1 MTTTETK
8 SVEKWAELARKIGD
22 ARNADIILYSGAIE
36 DDNVDELI
44 RIVKRS
50 TGSTPRRPNVIL
62 LLATRGGSADAAFRL
77 ARCLQNR
84 YKHFTLFVYGRCKSA
99 GTLVAI
105 GAHELV
111 LADFGEFGPLDVQLG
126 KNDELFEEVSGLN
139 ITQALNSL
147 NTRTHNYFT
156 EILLTVRSGSRGQI
170 STKLA
175 ADIASRLAIG
185 VYERIYSQIDPGQLG
200 AMERAM
206 HIASDYGERL
216 KSPNV
221 KPGTIDRLI
230 SGYPTHAFVID
241 LKEAKTLF
249 HKVRN
254 ADRTEEQLGDCIDHI
269 VRDQTDTALVHLL
282 NAPEEVSDETT
293 AADAEPSSEGT
304 EAGIGPDH
312 AAASEGAT
320 ATATDQAARRTRP
333 KVVTPAAAPSSA
345 PGAAPSPPKGAQ
357 VDSPAEGAP
366 SKGAAA

>member
-1 MTTTETK
+1 VTTTETK
-8 SVEKWAELARKIGD
+8 SVEKWAELARRIGD
-22 ARNADIILYSGAIE
+22 AHNADVILYSGAIE

-44 RIVKRS
+44 RVVKRS
-50 TGSTPRRPNVIL
+50 TGRTPRRSNVIL

-84 YKHFTLFVYGRCKSA
+84 YRHFTLFVYGRCKSA
-99 GTLVAI
+99 GTLIAI

-175 ADIASRLAIG
+175 AEIASRLAIG

-230 SGYPTHAFVID
+230 SGYSSHAFVID

-254 ADRTEEQLGDCIDHI
+254 ADRTEEELGESIDHI

-282 NAPEEVSDETT
+282 NAPEEVSNETT
-293 AADAEPSSEGT
+293 AADAEPGSEGT

-312 AAASEGAT
+312 TAASEA
-320 ATATDQAARRTRP
+320 AAATDQAPRRTRP
-333 KVVTPAAAPSSA
+333 KVVVTPAAAPSSA
-345 PGAAPSPPKGAQ
+345 AGAAPSSPKDTQ
-357 VDSPAEGAP
+357 VESPAEEAP